1 MEQLARNP
9 AVTRAPQTASVFL
22 GALSGFTI
30 AVTADRRAEEQAE
43 LIARRGGE
51 VVFGPV
57 IKTLPLSDETRLAAS
72 TAAVLVDRP
81 DVVVLSTA
89 LGVRGW
95 FSGAEGLGIAD
106 ELRDV
111 LDSSELMARGPK
123 AAGAALTVGL
133 SVDWQTPNATYAE
146 LVEHLANRPSTR
158 ADGTPVRVALQL
170 DGERDSLLAVTIRD
184 LGYDVVAIPIYEWHL
199 PDDLGPAE
207 RVVAAVA
214 EGNLDAVSF
223 TSAHSVTN
231 FGQIAAGLGLL
242 DAVVD
247 SFNRGAVVA
256 VCVGP
261 VTAARIRS
269 LGVVR
274 CVEPVNA
281 RLGAMVQALV
291 VAFSDRVT
299 AVDLDGAQVL
309 MQGRL
314 VSVSGGEP
322 IRLTDREQAVLGMLA
337 RRPGVVVSKQAL
349 LDEVWEGESDD
360 HVVEVTVG
368 RLRRRLGTAGDSIE
382 TVVRRGYRLAV
393 R

>member
-1 MEQLARNP
+1 M
-9 AVTRAPQTASVFL
+9 FL

-51 VVFGPV
+51 VLFGPV
-57 IKTLPLSDETRLAAS
+57 IKTSPLSDESRLAAA
-72 TAAVLVDRP
+72 TAELLDDPP
-81 DVVVLSTA
+81 DLVVLSTA

-95 FSGAEGLGIAD
+95 FSGAEGLGIDDRLLA
-106 ELRDV
+106 V
-111 LDSSELMARGPK
+111 LDDAEVLARGPK
-123 AAGAALTVGL
+123 AAGAALTIGL
-133 SVDWQTPNATYAE
+133 TVDWQTPNATYAE
-146 LVEHLANRPSTR
+146 LVEHLAARATTRP
-158 ADGTPVRVALQL
+158 DGTPVRLALQL
-170 DGERDSLLAVTIRD
+170 DGERDSQLAATVRA
-184 LGYDVVAIPIYEWHL
+184 LGYDVVAVPIYEWHL
-199 PDDLGPAE
+199 PDDLAAAE

-214 EGNLDAVSF
+214 DRTVDAVSF

-231 FGQIAAGLGLL
+231 FGEIAAGLGVL
-242 DAVVD
+242 DAVLA
-247 SFNRGAVVA
+247 SINTGAVAA

-261 VTAARIRS
+261 VTAARARA
-269 LGVVR
+269 LGVER
-274 CVEPVNA
+274 CVEPTNA

-291 VAFSDRVT
+291 VAFSDRVI
-299 AVDLDGAQVL
+299 AVDLDGTQVL

-322 IRLTDREQAVLGMLA
+322 IRLTDREQAVLGMLS
-337 RRPGVVVSKQAL
+337 RRPGVVVSKQSL
-349 LDEVWEGESDD
+349 LEEVWEGESDD